1 MLYLKYFIPLSLLL
15 FSIHQTQIDVEETT
29 PVAEAADS
37 PRIAWDKN
45 YTLKWKDFKGRADK
59 YSTLDAYT
67 MLGIELEV
75 LGQKNGKVDMGVF
88 GYFEKNKS
96 WVKSKEET
104 GSLLSHEQRHF
115 DLCEVY
121 RRMMIE
127 KLEARNPYSYD
138 GFSNE
143 VSTIFNEMFNAY
155 TQEQARYDHETH
167 HSQKK
172 EIQADWNKFI
182 ESELLRLEKYDKL
195 AASLEVK

>member
-15 FSIHQTQIDVEETT
+15 FSVHQSQMSETAQET
-29 PVAEAADS
+29 EVVSD
-37 PRIAWDKN
+37 RIAWDKN
-45 YTLKWKDFKGRADK
+45 YTLSWSDFNAKADD
-59 YSTLDAYT
+59 YSSLDAYT

-75 LGQKNGKVDMGVF
+75 IGQKEDKVDMGVF

-96 WVKSKEET
+96 WVKSKEKT
-104 GSLLSHEQRHF
+104 SSLLSHEQRHF

-127 KLEARNPYSYD
+127 KLEAKNPYSFK

-143 VSTIFNEMFNAY
+143 VSVIFNEMFNAY

-172 EIQADWNKFI
+172 EIQMKWDKFI
-182 ESELLRLEKYDKL
+182 AAELLRLEKYDKL
-195 AASLEVK
+195 AASLVAE